1 MQHVVKKR
9 GMKYVY
15 LSDGTKYANSRPVVE
30 CAQCGKLLFI
40 PEWSEHVD
48 DRRVRHLWNCEPCSY
63 SFETTVVFPA
73 VAQHDCE
80 VSSAQPRMTGPLRM
94 RIRGFMKPVN
104 RDTQTGRA

>member
-1 MQHVVKKR
+1 M
-9 GMKYVY
+9 Y
-15 LSDGTKYANSRPVVE
+15 LSDGTKYANSRPVIE

-48 DRRVRHLWNCEPCSY
+48 DRRVRHLWTCEPGSY

-80 VSSAQPRMTGPLRM
+80 VSSA
-94 RIRGFMKPVN
+94 
-104 RDTQTGRA
+104 